1 VSAGGSV
8 SLQRSLAIRFALT
21 MTAGLLGLGA
31 LAYAGV
37 RGVLAEEM
45 DRALRATYALQADA
59 LLERGWMPH
68 TASAPPGFLD
78 HVNRLILVRDSGG
91 RPLEANVPLA
101 RGLPLDRPSFDAARA
116 GGVAYADGRIE
127 GHGTRALY
135 GPVLR
140 GTATPGAVIEV
151 VALRDSADAASA
163 RFLAGALATAL
174 AAGLAALGGAW
185 MLARSALAPVA
196 EIAAQ
201 AELVGEPAPHQRI
214 TVHAD
219 VQELRGLVGVLNGM
233 LERLDRYCDW
243 HRNIIRDLS
252 HDLRTPL
259 ATLRA
264 GAELAL
270 AKDRAPEEYRRVLT
284 QSLEE
289 VDRLTLISDALRLLG
304 RLQSG
309 ELAPA
314 RVPLDLRDVV
324 AAAVGRARERG
335 GGDAVTYLPP
345 AIPVPARADAALL
358 SCALDQVLDNA
369 LRHTP
374 PGTRIEVRLLPQR
387 EGPRIVV
394 EDAGEGVPE
403 EVLAHLFEPF
413 YRRDPAR
420 GRAGGA
426 GLGLTTVATI
436 VAGHAGRVT
445 AERGTRGGLRVS
457 IELPAPAPRPAADA
471 PATVPGGAAPER
483 PFAAPA
489 PYFTLPPAPR

>member
-1 VSAGGSV
+1 
-8 SLQRSLAIRFALT
+8 

-45 DRALRATYALQADA
+45 DRALRATYALQADG

-68 TASAPPGFLD
+68 TASVPPGFLD
-78 HVNRLILVRDSGG
+78 QVNRLIVVRDSTG
-91 RPLEANVPLA
+91 RLLEANVPLA
-101 RGLPLDRPSFDAARA
+101 RGLALDRPSFDAALA
-116 GGVAYADGRIE
+116 GGLAYAEGRID

-140 GTATPGAVIEV
+140 GTAAPGAVIEV
-151 VALRDSADAASA
+151 VALRDSADAAAA

-174 AAGLAALGGAW
+174 AAGLAALAGAW

-201 AELVGEPAPHQRI
+201 AELVGEPAPHRRI

-270 AKDRAPEEYRRVLT
+270 VKERAPEEYRRVLT

-309 ELAPA
+309 ELTPT
-314 RVPLDLRDVV
+314 RVPVDLRDVV
-324 AAAVGRARERG
+324 AVAVARARERG
-335 GGDAVTYLPP
+335 GGDAITYLPP
-345 AIPVPARADAALL
+345 TAAVRADADAALL

-374 PGTRIEVRLLPQR
+374 AGTRIEVRLVSGR
-387 EGPRIVV
+387 EGPQVVV
-394 EDAGEGVPE
+394 EDDGEGVPE
-403 EVLAHLFEPF
+403 EVLPHLFEPF

-420 GRAGGA
+420 GRASGA

-436 VAGHAGRVT
+436 VAGHGGRVT
-445 AERGTRGGLRVS
+445 AERGTRGGLRVR
-457 IELPAPAPRPAADA
+457 IELPAPTPRPAAV
-471 PATVPGGAAPER
+471 PAVVPGGAAPGR

-489 PYFTLPPAPR
+489 PYVTLPPAPR